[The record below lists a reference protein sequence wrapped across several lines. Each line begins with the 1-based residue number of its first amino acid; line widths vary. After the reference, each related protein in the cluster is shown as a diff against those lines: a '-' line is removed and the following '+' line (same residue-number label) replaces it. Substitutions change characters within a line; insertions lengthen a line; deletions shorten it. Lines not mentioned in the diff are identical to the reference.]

1 MAKNSQQ
8 ILVVKVKLIEK
19 AQMYAFYFLVARFD
33 TRWRLKRV
41 WKYWC
46 VTVSNVLELN

>member
-1 MAKNSQQ
+1 MAKKSQRT
-8 ILVVKVKLIEK
+8 VMVKGKVLEK

-46 VTVSNVLELN
+46 VTVSNVLDLN